1 MFNMVVDIF
10 IWTFAIY
17 GFIELFGDVFWEL
30 IYNIIVFCVYLGT
43 LFRKLI
49 AKKGT

>member
-1 MFNMVVDIF
+1 MLADIL

-17 GFIELFGDVFWEL
+17 GFIEVFRDVFWEFV
-30 IYNIIVFCVYLGT
+30 YNIIALGVHIST

-49 AKKGT
+49 AKKHS